1 MKFKLGLL
9 ILAMCFNNLSYAGRC
24 QIEKATASQLQL
36 SSSYLSQAAT
46 SFSVACDS
54 NYAIKFSSRNLT
66 SPAGNSYLVS
76 DRNHKIRTQMFI
88 SGATSSRWNTPIS
101 QPAADQTKFVVLV
114 QLAEQPTA
122 STPAGLYKDSLYV
135 SLIY

>member
-1 MKFKLGLL
+1 MKFKLALL
-9 ILAMCFNNLSYAGRC
+9 ILFLGCTHSSYAKRC
-24 QIEKATASQLQL
+24 QIEKTTASQLNL

-46 SFSVACDS
+46 SLSVSCDS
-54 NYAIKFSSRNLT
+54 SYAIKFSSRNLT
-66 SPAGNSYLVS
+66 SPAGHSYLIS

-101 QPAADQTKFVVLV
+101 QPATEQTKFVVLV

-122 STPAGLYKDSLYV
+122 STPAGIYKDSLYV
-135 SLIY
+135 SLVY